1 VRSPAA
7 VRTVAMVALVLV
19 LASGC
24 GGDDDAAP
32 ATTVPPATTTSTAS
46 LPTTVPPTTVPPSVT
61 STTVAPSTT
70 TTPPRSAVDL
80 GAVSVTPID
89 DATGSAQSGRADEL
103 EAVGYVEQE
112 FIVRG
117 VARRYDGAAT
127 GPAVPVGDPE
137 PYATRILV
145 RRPAAVD
152 RFSGRVVVEP
162 FNTSAGRDVDAG
174 WAVVAPLLVREHV
187 AWVGVTERTSSVLAL
202 RAQDGARYGDLSLTS
217 NGLAWDV
224 LSQLG
229 GLLAE
234 GDARSPLADL
244 DVEFVYQLGISQSA
258 IELATYASAIHPLAR
273 MDDGT
278 GVYDG
283 YLALARSAS
292 MTPLD
297 SGDAVV
303 PAFEVGAIGP
313 VDAPVVEVNTESD
326 VQGSSLPEYTNPSG
340 ASVRRPDADEP
351 DDRYR
356 LWEVAGAAHQQQVSG
371 CEHGGTTFPYRYF
384 AEAGAA
390 ALFRWVEDG
399 TAPMRA
405 DRIETERVGTVSDI
419 ARDDVGNALGG
430 VRSPYVDVPLASYAP
445 SDVPGPLCALA
456 GVETP
461 LPADELADR
470 YPDLL
475 AYVEAFQASLD
486 ETVAD
491 GFLLAADVDEI
502 VEAANIAGATVI
514 PS

>member
-1 VRSPAA
+1 MRHARCGAAA
-7 VRTVAMVALVLV
+7 VFVALACV
-19 LASGC
+19 AAAC
-24 GGDDDAAP
+24 GGDDDTASTVPASSTTAAP
-32 ATTVPPATTTSTAS
+32 TTA
-46 LPTTVPPTTVPPSVT
+46 PPTTVAPTTAAP
-61 STTVAPSTT
+61 TTVAPTTTT
-70 TTPPRSAVDL
+70 TTPAHSAVDL
-80 GAVSVTPID
+80 GALVVTPL
-89 DATGSAQSGRADEL
+89 AAAPGSPQSTRADEL
-103 EAVGYVEQE
+103 TDDGYVEQE
-112 FIVRG
+112 YVVAG
-117 VARRYDGAAT
+117 TARRYEGPAT
-127 GPAVPVGDPE
+127 DPAVPVGEPE

-145 RRPAAVD
+145 RRPAD
-152 RFSGRVVVEP
+152 DDEFSGRVVVEP

-174 WAVVAPLLVREHV
+174 WAVVAPLLVREHD
-187 AWVGVTERTSSVLAL
+187 AWVGVTERTSSAEAL
-202 RAQDGARYGDLSLTS
+202 RSEDGDRYGALSLPS

-244 DVEFVYQLGISQSA
+244 DVAFVYQLGISQSA
-258 IELATYASAIHPLAR
+258 IELATYATAIHPLAR

-278 GVYDG
+278 GIYDG

-313 VDAPVVEVNTESD
+313 VDSPVVEVNTETD
-326 VQGSSLPEYTNPSG
+326 VQGSSLPEYTNPGG
-340 ASVRRPDADEP
+340 ASVRRPDADAP
-351 DDRYR
+351 TDRYR

-371 CEHGGTTFPYRYF
+371 CAHDGTTFPFRYF

-390 ALFRWVEDG
+390 ALYRWVEEG
-399 TAPMRA
+399 VAPMRA
-405 DRIETERVGTVSDI
+405 DRIETVHVGTVSEI

-445 SDVPGPLCALA
+445 GDAPGPLCALA

-461 LPADELADR
+461 LPADELAER

-475 AYVEAFQASLD
+475 TYVEAFRADLD
-486 ETVAD
+486 ATVAE
-491 GFLLAADVDEI
+491 GFLLAADVDAI
-502 VEAANIAGATVI
+502 VEEANIAGATVI